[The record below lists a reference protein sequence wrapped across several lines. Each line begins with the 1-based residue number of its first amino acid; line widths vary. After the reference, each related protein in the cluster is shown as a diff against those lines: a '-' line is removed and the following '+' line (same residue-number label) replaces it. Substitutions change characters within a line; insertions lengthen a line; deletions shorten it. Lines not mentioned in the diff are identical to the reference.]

1 MSDAA
6 GTGTNHTP
14 QICKIVI
21 GGGPCSGK
29 TTALDWLRKGLE
41 ARGYKLVFVPE
52 AATELINGG
61 VAPWTCRSYD
71 DFQRAVFEMQLG
83 KEAAF
88 VHAVEAMAD
97 ERVVIIF
104 DRGVLDHQGYMTPE
118 GFARLLADHHT
129 TKEELFARY
138 DVVFHLV
145 SAAKGLTTAYTLDN
159 NAARAETP
167 EQAAAVDDR
176 LIAAWEDHPDF
187 RLIGSTEIFAD
198 KMGTLMRQVL
208 QVLGEPEVPEGE
220 LVWPTE

>member
-1 MSDAA
+1 MA
-6 GTGTNHTP
+6 P
-14 QICKIVI
+14 KISTILI

-29 TTALDWLRKGLE
+29 TTALEYLRKGLE
-41 ARGYKLVFVPE
+41 VRGYRLIFVPE

-88 VHAVEAMAD
+88 VHAAAQMDA
-97 ERVVIIF
+97 ERIVIIF
-104 DRGVLDHQGYMTPE
+104 DRGVMDHAGYMTPE
-118 GFARLLADHHT
+118 GFEQLLADYHT
-129 TKEELFARY
+129 TREELYARY

-145 SAAKGLTTAYTLDN
+145 SAAKGLEAAYTLEN

-176 LIAAWEDHPDF
+176 LLAAWKDHPHF
-187 RLIGSTEIFAD
+187 TLINNTEIFAD
-198 KMGTLMRQVL
+198 KMGALMREVYRF
-208 QVLGEPEVPEGE
+208 LGEPDVPFEDP
-220 LVWPTE
+220 VVNA